1 MSTAVRVYLCV
12 ALLSYA
18 IGRLA
23 PELSGRV
30 DTRPSRVEG
39 RKTMIPAGTAD
50 PAKSAKPYEDGRGLD
65 LFGNEIYE
73 AVAEYTIDE
82 DGSLY
87 EMHSPQTDAARLPSP
102 TS

>member
-1 MSTAVRVYLCV
+1 MRVYLCV
-12 ALLSYA
+12 ALLCYG

-23 PELSGRV
+23 PELSGR
-30 DTRPSRVEG
+30 DDARPQQVQA
-39 RKTMIPAGTAD
+39 RKTMIPVGMAD
-50 PAKSAKPYEDGRGLD
+50 PATSAKPYADERGLD
-65 LFGNEIYE
+65 LFGNEVYE
-73 AVAEYTIDE
+73 AVAEYTLDE